1 MKIKLVYFA
10 WIREQIGIDE
20 EIIELPVGS
29 LTVADL
35 LTTLKRRGEEFA
47 TALEHDQIVRA
58 AINQEHAEHDEYI
71 RDGDEVALF
80 PPMTG
85 G

>member
-1 MKIKLVYFA
+1 MSIKIVYFA
-10 WIREQIGIDE
+10 WVRERIGKSE
-20 EIIELPVGS
+20 ESIELPSPEISVGE
-29 LTVADL
+29 LIGL
-35 LTTLKRRGEEFA
+35 LKQRGEGYEAAF
-47 TALEHDQIVRA
+47 EHESAVRA
-58 AINQEHAEHDEYI
+58 AINQEHAETDDLI

>member
-1 MKIKLVYFA
+1 MAIKIVYFA
-10 WIREQIGIDE
+10 WVREKIGKSEDS
-20 EIIELPVGS
+20 IELPAPEISVTQLIG
-29 LTVADL
+29 L
-35 LTTLKRRGEEFA
+35 LKRRGESYEAAF
-47 TALEHDQIVRA
+47 EHESVVRA
-58 AINQEHAEHDEYI
+58 AINQEHAEAGDLI